1 MKFKVFHMKRIIAT
15 FVVAI
20 VVLAATGIEVLMQ
33 NMLTQTTSAL
43 PLEGKTVVVDPGH
56 GGIDKGASD
65 NGAIEKEINLAVA
78 NFLKEYI
85 EAGGGKVYMTRNT
98 DTNTADP
105 DRDKSVSQK
114 KSDLQM
120 RKSDIEKYKADI
132 FISIHMNK
140 FEQSKYR
147 GAQVFYDNDSQEN
160 RLLAEAIQKSVKDV
174 LKDGNTRVAKS
185 TGDSIF
191 VLRDNSVP
199 SALIECGFL
208 SNPEEAKLLQTAEYQ
223 KSVAEGIYTGIVK
236 YFKAEGSRANKT

>member
-15 FVVAI
+15 LAVAI
-20 VVLAATGIEVLMQ
+20 IVLAASGLELLIQ
-33 NMLTQTTSAL
+33 NAMTQSTNAS
-43 PLEGKTVVVDPGH
+43 PLKEKIIVIDPGH
-56 GGIDKGASD
+56 GGIDAGASA
-65 NGAIEKEINLAVA
+65 NGAVEKEINLAIA

-85 EAGGGKVYMTRNT
+85 EAGGGKAYMTRDT
-98 DTNTADP
+98 DDNTADP
-105 DRDKSVSQK
+105 NRAKGVSQK

-147 GAQVFYDNDSQEN
+147 GAQVFYDDDSQEN
-160 RLLAEAIQKSVKDV
+160 RLLAEAIQQSLKDV
-174 LKDGNTRVAKS
+174 LKDGNKRVAKN

-191 VLRDNSVP
+191 VLRDNKIP

-208 SNPEEAKLLQTAEYQ
+208 SNTDEANLLKTAEYQ
-223 KSVAEGIYTGIVK
+223 KSVAEGIYTGIIK
-236 YFKAEGSRANKT
+236 YFNGDR

>member
-15 FVVAI
+15 LVVAI
-20 VVLAATGIEVLMQ
+20 VVLAASGIEILIQ
-33 NMLTQTTSAL
+33 NSMTQRTTASPLT
-43 PLEGKTVVVDPGH
+43 GKVILIDPGH
-56 GGIDKGASD
+56 GGIDAGASA
-65 NGAIEKEINLAVA
+65 NGAVEKDINLAVA
-78 NFLKEYI
+78 NFLKEYV
-85 EAGGGKVYMTRNT
+85 EAGGGKAYMTRET
-98 DTNTADP
+98 DGNTADP
-105 DRDKSVSQK
+105 NRDKGISQK

-147 GAQVFYDNDSQEN
+147 GAQVFYDDDSQEN
-160 RLLAEAIQKSVKDV
+160 RLLAEAIQQSLKDV
-174 LKDGNTRVAKS
+174 LKDGNKRVAMS

-208 SNPEEAKLLQTAEYQ
+208 SNTDEANLLKTPEYQ
-223 KSVAEGIYTGIVK
+223 KAVAEGIYAGILK
-236 YFKAEGSRANKT
+236 YFSH

>member
-1 MKFKVFHMKRIIAT
+1 VKFKVFHMKRIIAT

-20 VVLAATGIEVLMQ
+20 AVLAASGIEIVIQ
-33 NMLTQTTSAL
+33 NMLTQSTAAS
-43 PLEGKTVVVDPGH
+43 PLAGKTILIDPGH
-56 GGIDKGASD
+56 GGIDAGASA
-65 NGAIEKEINLAVA
+65 NGAVEKEINLAIA

-85 EAGGGKVYMTRNT
+85 EAGGGKAYMTRDT

-105 DRDKSVSQK
+105 NRDKGVSQK

-147 GAQVFYDNDSQEN
+147 GAQVFYDDDSDEN
-160 RLLAEAIQKSVKDV
+160 RLLAESIQQSLKDV
-174 LKDGNTRVAKS
+174 LKDGNNRVAKGS
-185 TGDSIF
+185 GDSIF

-208 SNPEEAKLLQTAEYQ
+208 SNTDEASLLKTAEYQ
-223 KSVAEGIYTGIVK
+223 KLVAEGIYTGIIK
-236 YFKAEGSRANKT
+236 YFNH

>member
-15 FVVAI
+15 LVVAI
-20 VVLAATGIEVLMQ
+20 AVLAASGIEIVIQ
-33 NMLTQTTSAL
+33 NMLTQSTAAS
-43 PLEGKTVVVDPGH
+43 PLAGKTILIDPGH
-56 GGIDKGASD
+56 GGIDAGASA
-65 NGAIEKEINLAVA
+65 NGAVEKEINLAIA
-78 NFLKEYI
+78 NFLKEYV
-85 EAGGGKVYMTRNT
+85 EAGGGKAYMTRDT

-105 DRDKSVSQK
+105 NRDKGVSQK

-147 GAQVFYDNDSQEN
+147 GAQVFYDDDSQEN
-160 RLLAEAIQKSVKDV
+160 RLLAEAIQQSLKDV
-174 LKDGNTRVAKS
+174 LKDGNNRVAKGS
-185 TGDSIF
+185 GDSIF

-208 SNPEEAKLLQTAEYQ
+208 SNTDEANLLKTAEYQ
-223 KSVAEGIYTGIVK
+223 KLVAEGIYMGIIK
-236 YFKAEGSRANKT
+236 YIH

>member
-15 FVVAI
+15 LVVAI
-20 VVLAATGIEVLMQ
+20 VVLAASGIEILIQ
-33 NMLTQTTSAL
+33 NSMTQRTTASPLT
-43 PLEGKTVVVDPGH
+43 GKVILIDPGH
-56 GGIDKGASD
+56 GGIDAGASA
-65 NGAIEKEINLAVA
+65 NGAVEKDINLAVA
-78 NFLKEYI
+78 NFLKEYV
-85 EAGGGKVYMTRNT
+85 EAGGGKAYMTRET
-98 DTNTADP
+98 DGNTADP
-105 DRDKSVSQK
+105 NRDKGISQK

-147 GAQVFYDNDSQEN
+147 GAQVFYDDDLQEN
-160 RLLAEAIQKSVKDV
+160 RLLAEAIQQSLKDV
-174 LKDGNTRVAKS
+174 LKDGNKRVAMS

-208 SNPEEAKLLQTAEYQ
+208 SNPDEANLLKTPEYQ
-223 KSVAEGIYTGIVK
+223 KAVAEGIYAGILK
-236 YFKAEGSRANKT
+236 YFSH